1 MSHSTPPG
9 NGDGSWCRVH
19 AEHFDAA
26 FLPNADEDLE
36 SVDDVDVFV
45 DLKDGSRSSVTVI
58 TLAQAEVIMARSVSR

>member
-9 NGDGSWCRVH
+9 SRDGSWYRVRT
-19 AEHFDAA
+19 EPFKAA

-45 DLKDGSRSSVTVI
+45 DLKDGSRWSATVI
-58 TLAQAEVIMARSVSR
+58 TLAEVEVIMARPVSR